1 MQHQDKLQAFIF
13 QDMDIRGQI
22 TTLAAS
28 QSEILAQHHYPP
40 SVALVFSEFLAAVSL
55 LGATLKYSG
64 RVILQAKGR
73 GPVTTIMAECSSDGG
88 LRGIVHGDLESCD
101 NLVGLASLVGS
112 ATLAITIEP
121 DKGERYQGIV
131 PLEGEQLSQCLEY
144 YFEKSEQLPTKI
156 KLAASANGVSGI
168 LVQQMPDTQD
178 REKVALDW
186 LNISALLATLL
197 PDEQLCRSH
206 NDQLYLLFHE
216 HLLRL
221 FEPVSL
227 RFRCTC
233 SRPRTERALRA
244 LGRQEVASMCL
255 EMGVVEVTC
264 QFCNA
269 QYRFDDGQVD
279 ALFEEQNA
287 SLH

>member
-1 MQHQDKLQAFIF
+1 MQHQDKLQTFIF

-28 QSEILAQHHYPP
+28 QSEILAQHDYPP

-88 LRGIVHGDLESCD
+88 LRGIVHGDLEYCD
-101 NLVGLASLVGS
+101 DLLSLASLIGS

-131 PLEGEQLSQCLEY
+131 PLEGEHLSQCLEH
-144 YFEKSEQLPTKI
+144 YFEQSEQLPTKI
-156 KLAASANGVSGI
+156 KLASSADGVSGI

-178 REKVALDW
+178 REKVAIDW
-186 LNISALLATLL
+186 LNVSALLATLR
-197 PDEQLCRSH
+197 PDEQLSRSH
-206 NDQLYLLFHE
+206 NEQLYLLFHE

-227 RFRCTC
+227 HFRCTC
-233 SRPRTERALRA
+233 SRLRTERALRA
-244 LGRQEVASMCL
+244 LGHQEVAAMCL
-255 EMGVVEVTC
+255 EIGAVEMTC
-264 QFCNA
+264 QFCNT
-269 QYRFDDGQVD
+269 QYRFDEAHVD
-279 ALFEEQNA
+279 ALFENQNP